1 MELVTVWRVVVGA
14 VLAVAVVAA
23 WGTFAPVQLGGPAA
37 YIVVR
42 GDSMVPTYAAGD
54 LVVVR
59 RDAYPSVGEVAAYR
73 HPELGIVI
81 HRIVDREGERFRFQG
96 DHNDF
101 RDSYLP
107 TASEIVGTAWLRVP
121 ELGRWLLP
129 LRHPVVLGAFTAV
142 AVLGLGGG
150 ASAPRRRRRANQRMR
165 RAELFTLGGQG

>member
-1 MELVTVWRVVVGA
+1 MWRIVLGA
-14 VLAVAVVAA
+14 VFVVAVVAA
-23 WGTFAPVQLGGPAA
+23 WGVLAPVQLGGPAG

-42 GDSMVPTYAAGD
+42 GDSMVPTYAPGD

-59 RDAYPSVGEVAAYR
+59 RDAHPSIGEVAAYR

-107 TASEIVGTAWLRVP
+107 TESEIVGTAWLHVP
-121 ELGRWLLP
+121 GMGRWLLP
-129 LRHPVVLGAFTAV
+129 LRHPFVLGALTAV
-142 AVLGLGGG
+142 AVLGLWGG
-150 ASAPRRRRRANQRMR
+150 APEPRRRRRASQRMR